1 MDIGTALMD
10 MWRSVLLFL
19 PKAVGF
25 IAIMFVGWLV
35 ARAVR
40 NLVVRLLERVRF
52 DSVMEKGPVARTMA
66 GSKYTPSM
74 IVGMLAYWSLL
85 LLTLQLGFGL
95 WGPNPVSDL
104 IAGIVAWLPKAAVA
118 IIIVVV
124 AAAIANAVRDLI
136 ANTLS
141 GLSYGRVLANVTYG
155 FILALGI
162 IAALNQIG
170 VATTIT
176 TPLLVA
182 ALASVAGVIIVGVGG
197 GLIRPMQDRWERAL
211 NRVERE
217 SSIVKDHVR
226 AEAAGMRDAQ
236 QAYAPDRTTA
246 REEISRQ

>member
-104 IAGIVAWLPKAAVA
+104 IAGIVAWLP
-118 IIIVVV
+118 
-124 AAAIANAVRDLI
+124 
-136 ANTLS
+136 
-141 GLSYGRVLANVTYG
+141 
-155 FILALGI
+155 
-162 IAALNQIG
+162 
-170 VATTIT
+170 
-176 TPLLVA
+176 
-182 ALASVAGVIIVGVGG
+182 
-197 GLIRPMQDRWERAL
+197 
-211 NRVERE
+211 
-217 SSIVKDHVR
+217 
-226 AEAAGMRDAQ
+226 
-236 QAYAPDRTTA
+236 
-246 REEISRQ
+246 